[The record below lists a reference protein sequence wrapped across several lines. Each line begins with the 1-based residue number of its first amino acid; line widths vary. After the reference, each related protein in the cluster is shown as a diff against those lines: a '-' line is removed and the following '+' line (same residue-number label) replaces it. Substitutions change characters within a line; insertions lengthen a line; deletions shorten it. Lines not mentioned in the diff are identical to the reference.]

1 VKYLKT
7 VLLPH
12 TKHIQVFVSV
22 RKTKKNYDSA
32 LAYASGTEGPVS
44 IPSGE

>member
-1 VKYLKT
+1 VKYFKT

-12 TKHIQVFVSV
+12 TKHIQVFDSV
-22 RKTKKNYDSA
+22 RKTKKYDSA

-44 IPSGE
+44 IPPGE